1 MVSSSIAQELTDKIL
16 PSKPEWGNNLT
27 SSSNDAKVP
36 EGLSEFME
44 SSWGTSEDFW
54 SRAKRDAE
62 LRDREKQ
69 ERLKAAELLHHVWLY
84 DDEEDSRAAVDAS
97 DKYSFYG
104 SGRTRCTDELLPVYG
119 RDYAEAVMPNVADD
133 PWACIEEYLRGMSD
147 ERRKA
152 KYKAEFKL
160 FKARS
165 GKDEDDYYGLLG
177 RMIRDEVREQY
188 AEKQRL
194 ISAIQSTL
202 NITKSA
208 IAWQDYISLVEKQE
222 TQYSQKL
229 TDSQKRNIYEE
240 WLKCVQK
247 EQKRSKFEE
256 ENRKAREKEERLK
269 TLGILAGC
277 ILGLLFAFIMYR
289 KRHIIYRSIYPSLNP
304 FSIIICALL
313 VIALFKMPYGYYQFM
328 HIAVTI
334 WGIIYLIKAYQHT
347 RESAKKTCALLITGA
362 ITILYN
368 PILPI
373 NLDREIWSPLNII
386 SIPLIF
392 LIPILLKSQGD
403 KQINRPKCSNIER
416 IDVEST
422 PDCKHHIPPADI
434 PKLGYL
440 YSWLIL
446 VACWIFFCV
455 IIGFIATT
463 IFHVKPNGILTVILV
478 VLPSFIA
485 RYFIVKSIE
494 KRMLKKKQAD
504 TNKRDH
510 ASSANPN

>member
-27 SSSNDAKVP
+27 SSSNDAEVP

-44 SSWGTSEDFW
+44 SAWGTSEDFW

-97 DKYSFYG
+97 DKYSYYA
-104 SGRTRCTDELLPVYG
+104 SGRARLDRRMLPIYG

-133 PWACIEEYLRGMSD
+133 PCACIEEYLRGMSD

-152 KYKAEFKL
+152 KYKAEFKH

-165 GKDEDDYYGLLG
+165 GKEKNDYYGLLG

-208 IAWQDYISLVEKQE
+208 ITWQDYISLVEKQE

-328 HIAVTI
+328 HIAITI
-334 WGIIYLIKAYQHT
+334 WGIIYLSKAYQHT

-373 NLDREIWSPLNII
+373 NLDREIWSPLSII

-392 LIPILLKSQGD
+392 LIPILLKSANNNTEKKPQ
-403 KQINRPKCSNIER
+403 CSNNKLKDEKISSDR
-416 IDVEST
+416 
-422 PDCKHHIPPADI
+422 KYDI
-434 PKLGYL
+434 PQADTPKLSYF

-455 IIGFIATT
+455 IIAFISTI
-463 IFHVKPNGILTVILV
+463 IFHVKPSGILTVILV

-494 KRMLKKKQAD
+494 KRMLKKKQAE

-510 ASSANPN
+510 ASSINSN